1 MHKKK
6 FKMKHI
12 SINKNNIGLPPG
24 TPVYIG
30 DKPVSSLDITVLK
43 YNQSQAEIQD
53 IPSVDELHEENED
66 FVLWINIIGLRDID
80 AIKKIAAMY
89 DIHPLTVEDIL
100 NTRQQPKMEVF
111 DNYFYYS
118 FKSIQQ
124 NKNFQHAQK
133 KGKRL
138 FDLRDKL
145 AESPDEFIIEQIS
158 IIKTRNTLISF
169 QEIPGDP
176 FDGVRRRILENHGRI
191 RKMGSSYLA
200 YSLIDAVVDEYY
212 FTLAHL
218 EDDIENYEERAIDT
232 SDEAFMSEI
241 QDTKKHL
248 LHIKRAML
256 PLRDNVLQMSHQ
268 HIVLLGDELKPFFQD
283 LKENLNNAIETV
295 ENYRDW
301 LSNIMEVNLSVL
313 SYQMNKVMKILAI
326 VSSIFIPLT
335 FIAGVYGMNFEAMP
349 ELSKPWGYPAILC
362 VMGTIAITMA
372 IFFKKRHWF

>member
-1 MHKKK
+1 MRRKK

-12 SINKNNIGLPPG
+12 SITKHNIGLPPG

-30 DKPVSSLDITVLK
+30 DKPVSSINISILR
-43 YNQSQAEIQD
+43 YNQAYVELHD
-53 IPSVDELHEENED
+53 IPNVEELPEDSDDSVM
-66 FVLWINIIGLRDID
+66 WINIIGLRDID
-80 AIKKIAAMY
+80 SIKKIASRY
-89 DIHPLTVEDIL
+89 NIHPLTIEDIL

-111 DNYFYYS
+111 ENYLYYS

-124 NKNFQHAQK
+124 NQNFQHSQK
-133 KGKRL
+133 RAKRL
-138 FDLRDKL
+138 FDLRDKTV
-145 AESPDEFIIEQIS
+145 ENPDEFIIEQMS
-158 IIKTRNTLISF
+158 IIKINNTLISF

-191 RKMGSSYLA
+191 RKMGSNYLA

-218 EDDIENYEERAIDT
+218 EDDIENYEERAIQT
-232 SDEAFMSEI
+232 SDDTFMSEI
-241 QDTKKHL
+241 QDTKKNL
-248 LHIKRAML
+248 LHIKRTML
-256 PLRDNVLQMSHQ
+256 PLRDNVLQMSRQ
-268 HIVLLGDELKPFFQD
+268 HMPLLGDELRPFFQD
-283 LKENLNNAIETV
+283 LWENLNNAIETV

-335 FIAGVYGMNFEAMP
+335 FIAGVYGMNFQAMP
-349 ELSKPWGYPAILC
+349 ELSVPWAYPAVLC
-362 VMGTIAITMA
+362 VMGTIAFTMVL
-372 IFFKKRHWF
+372 FFRKRHWF

>member
-1 MHKKK
+1 MRNKKYK
-6 FKMKHI
+6 TKHI
-12 SINKNNIGLPPG
+12 SINKYNVGLPPG

-30 DKPVSSLDITVLK
+30 EKPVSEIDITVLK
-43 YNQSQAEIQD
+43 YNQSFAEIMD
-53 IPSVDELHEENED
+53 IPNVDELPDNNND
-66 FVLWINIIGLRDID
+66 SILWINIIGLRDIESMN
-80 AIKKIAAMY
+80 KIAKKFE
-89 DIHPLTVEDIL
+89 IHPLTIEDIL
-100 NTRQQPKMEVF
+100 NTKQQPKMEVF
-111 DNYFYYS
+111 DNYLYYS

-124 NKNFQHAQK
+124 DKNFLHTK
-133 KGKRL
+133 NKPKRL
-138 FDLRDKL
+138 FDLRDKQVD
-145 AESPDEFIIEQIS
+145 SPDEFIIEQIS
-158 IIKTRNTLISF
+158 IIKINNTLISF

-218 EDDIENYEERAIDT
+218 EDDIENYEERAIQT
-232 SDEAFMSEI
+232 SDDTFMSEI

-268 HIVLLGDELKPFFQD
+268 HMPLLGEELKPFFQD
-283 LKENLNNAIETV
+283 LRENLNNAIETV

-335 FIAGVYGMNFEAMP
+335 FIAGVYGMNFQAMP
-349 ELSKPWGYPAILC
+349 ELSIPWAYPAVLC
-362 VMGTIAITMA
+362 VMGTVAIGMA
-372 IFFKKRHWF
+372 VFFRKRHWF